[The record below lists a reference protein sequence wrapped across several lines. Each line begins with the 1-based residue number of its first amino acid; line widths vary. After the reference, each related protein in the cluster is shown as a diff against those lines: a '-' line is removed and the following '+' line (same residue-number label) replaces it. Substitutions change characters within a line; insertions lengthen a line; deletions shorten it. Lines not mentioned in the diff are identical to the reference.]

1 MPHQNDRP
9 RDRNLAVF
17 PGTFDPLT
25 HGHLDII
32 RRASRIFGR
41 LIVAVGQNPEKT
53 QWFSTAERMAMIREL
68 TGDLPNVTV
77 ESFDGL
83 TMDYVR
89 QVGAGV
95 ILRGIRDSDDLRVEL
110 QAANTNLLVGG
121 VETVFLMASDQHA
134 LTSSTFIKQ
143 IVEMG
148 GCGRESLGRLI
159 PEAVMDRLEA
169 RQTHSEPLR
178 SLPQPTPRG
187 RGGRRTL
194 TPKDGVLQSS
204 KRTRR
209 SK

>member
-1 MPHQNDRP
+1 MPKR
-9 RDRNLAVF
+9 RNSQPGRNGSLAVF

-32 RRASRIFGR
+32 RRASAIFDR
-41 LIVAVGQNPEKT
+41 LIVAVGRNPEKT
-53 QWFSTAERMAMIREL
+53 QWFSAAERVKMLREM
-68 TGDLPNVTV
+68 TGELPNVSA

-89 QVGAGV
+89 RVGAGV
-95 ILRGIRDSDDLRVEL
+95 ILRGIRDGDDLRVEL

-148 GCGRESLGRLI
+148 GC
-159 PEAVMDRLEA
+159 
-169 RQTHSEPLR
+169 
-178 SLPQPTPRG
+178 
-187 RGGRRTL
+187 
-194 TPKDGVLQSS
+194 
-204 KRTRR
+204 
-209 SK
+209 

>member
-1 MPHQNDRP
+1 MFLVQCVGNAMAKKNRTLT
-9 RDRNLAVF
+9 RNGNLAVF

-32 RRASRIFGR
+32 RRAARIFDR
-41 LIVAVGQNPEKT
+41 LIVAVGQNPEKS
-53 QWFSTAERMAMIREL
+53 QWFTAAERVEMIAEL
-68 TGDLPNVTV
+68 TGDLANVSV

-89 QVGAGV
+89 RVGAGV

-121 VETVFLMASDQHA
+121 VETVFLMTSDQHA

-148 GCGRESLGRLI
+148 GCSHDRLSRLI
-159 PEAVMDRLEA
+159 PENVLNRLETRWGKSQRRA
-169 RQTHSEPLR
+169 LT
-178 SLPQPTPRG
+178 LPAG
-187 RGGRRTL
+187 R
-194 TPKDGVLQSS
+194 LQSGR
-204 KRTRR
+204 KRPR
-209 SK
+209 SASEE

>member
-1 MPHQNDRP
+1 MAKANRP
-9 RDRNLAVF
+9 STRNRNLAVF

-32 RRASRIFGR
+32 RRAARIFNR

-53 QWFSTAERMAMIREL
+53 QWFSAEERLEMIREL

-89 QVGAGV
+89 RAGAGV

-121 VETVFLMASDQHA
+121 VETVFLMTSDQHA

-143 IVEMG
+143 IVELG
-148 GCGRESLGRLI
+148 GCSHEKLSRLI
-159 PEAVMDRLEA
+159 PEAVLNRLEA
-169 RQTHSEPLR
+169 RWGKARP
-178 SLPQPTPRG
+178 
-187 RGGRRTL
+187 RTL
-194 TPKDGVLQSS
+194 TSRRRRLQSL
-204 KRTRR
+204 KRHAR
-209 SK
+209 SD